1 MRLILIRHGD
11 PDYKND
17 CLTELG
23 KKQAAAVAQRLKDE
37 NIDVIYASTVG
48 RATET
53 ATYTAELLNKK
64 IIPLEF
70 IREIDCDSVAGDEN
84 APYRG
89 SIDKIT
95 DSAVRD
101 NVNVF
106 VEHWQELECYKHTNA
121 PKSYPQ
127 VSAGID
133 EFLEKLGFTHKDRY
147 FLCTRENTDTVAVFC
162 HGNSSRAAISRIFG
176 IPFSVL
182 CGCYQPRCTTVS
194 VFEFESAPG
203 KLILPKIGI
212 INDSRH
218 IDEL

>member
-70 IREIDCDSVAGDEN
+70 VGLR
-84 APYRG
+84 
-89 SIDKIT
+89 
-95 DSAVRD
+95 
-101 NVNVF
+101 
-106 VEHWQELECYKHTNA
+106 
-121 PKSYPQ
+121 YP
-127 VSAGID
+127 SKPRLKPIL
-133 EFLEKLGFTHKDRY
+133 FPP
-147 FLCTRENTDTVAVFC
+147 FC
-162 HGNSSRAAISRIFG
+162 VGE
-176 IPFSVL
+176 
-182 CGCYQPRCTTVS
+182 T
-194 VFEFESAPG
+194 
-203 KLILPKIGI
+203 
-212 INDSRH
+212 
-218 IDEL
+218 